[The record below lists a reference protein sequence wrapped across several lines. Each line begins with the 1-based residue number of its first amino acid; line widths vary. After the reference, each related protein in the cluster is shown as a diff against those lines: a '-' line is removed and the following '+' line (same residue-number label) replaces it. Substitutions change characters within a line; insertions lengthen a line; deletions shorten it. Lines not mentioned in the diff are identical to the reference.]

1 MYWCYIIWSGCNPFP
16 GVNASPSAPQCSR
29 HCLCQASPFQCWP
42 RQVSVLLYMPGNATL
57 TFQYASS
64 VNSLTDTE
72 VLIVIFFSLFSFDI
86 THTGGKFALTGNTV
100 SQRQCDNNVTCHR
113 GEGLGSGNVLALS
126 GFPTIDCCYTQAT
139 EMLFTLF
146 TKRKPL
152 TLSANWIGCCRQF
165 IDGRKGC
172 NLQFLGCCHWQ
183 TKKCTS
189 LPLPGRRDRRA
200 ALGLRRWTA
209 AVTGNSVWLSDS
221 LFLGHERTGKC
232 PLNIY
237 WQLPTL
243 TNAMKGDGQSC
254 FDRHFISLR
263 Q

>member
-126 GFPTIDCCYTQAT
+126 GFSTIDCCYIQAT

-152 TLSANWIGCCRQF
+152 TLSASWIGCCQQF
-165 IDGRKGC
+165 IDGRRGC
-172 NLQFLGCCHWQ
+172 NLQFSKIIGVLSLANKKVYIFVLARPERQKGCPRFEKMDSRCHCQ
-183 TKKCTS
+183 FS
-189 LPLPGRRDRRA
+189 LALRFTFPGTRED
-200 ALGLRRWTA
+200 WKM
-209 AVTGNSVWLSDS
+209 SI
-221 LFLGHERTGKC
+221 KY
-232 PLNIY
+232 I
-237 WQLPTL
+237 
-243 TNAMKGDGQSC
+243 
-254 FDRHFISLR
+254 
-263 Q
+263 